1 MNLDNPVVFVHG
13 NRGKPQDWSH
23 FIQYFREN
31 GYKEEYLW
39 RIKFSNKK
47 THERQAGEL
56 EDFISEKLS
65 KIDVDTVS
73 IVSHSLGVT
82 VSRYW
87 MLKYDRL
94 DSVSVFVG
102 LAGANHGVSIC
113 PPKEVASLLPED
125 HSYKPCQFL
134 SKNGMGEAPISKLNS
149 ESETPGDVKYY
160 TIRGSRDQY
169 FRYCKDSPRLEGAVE
184 NAIVDTDHMGIL
196 ESEYAIEKTF
206 EWVTESRQSEQPLSV
221 KPRS

>member
-1 MNLDNPVVFVHG
+1 MNSCTPVVFVHG
-13 NRGKPQDWSH
+13 NRGHPQNWSH

-31 GYKEEYLW
+31 GYKEDVLW
-39 RIKFSNKK
+39 KIGFSNTK
-47 THERQAGEL
+47 THKNQAEEL
-56 EDFISEKLS
+56 ENFISKKMS
-65 KIDVDTVS
+65 KMDINTVS

-113 PPKEVASLLPED
+113 PPKEVAALLPES

-134 SKNGMGEAPISKLNS
+134 SRNGMGEAPISKLNS
-149 ESETPGDVKYY
+149 KSETPGNVKYY
-160 TIRGSRDQY
+160 TVRGSNDQY

-184 NAIVDTDHMGIL
+184 NAIVDTNHMGIL
-196 ESEYAIEKTF
+196 ESEVAIEKTF
-206 EWVTESRQSEQPLSV
+206 EWVEESRQSEKPLSV
-221 KPRS
+221 KPHP